1 MTIESLQPVE
11 RRFFRVL
18 SPPVEAEAPPTS
30 TVDALTRWARKWL
43 GGSKGR
49 TLESLQAAQGKLA
62 AERAAHETALANHG
76 DERRE
81 LLLANASD
89 EAILQH
95 GLKAERAKIA
105 LNVLTKWNASCVR
118 RAR

>member
-1 MTIESLQPVE
+1 M
-11 RRFFRVL
+11 
-18 SPPVEAEAPPTS
+18 
-30 TVDALTRWARKWL
+30 DALTRWARKWL

-81 LLLANASD
+81 LLLYRPRFLGHRIEPYAAF
-89 EAILQH
+89 AA
-95 GLKAERAKIA
+95 G
-105 LNVLTKWNASCVR
+105 
-118 RAR
+118 